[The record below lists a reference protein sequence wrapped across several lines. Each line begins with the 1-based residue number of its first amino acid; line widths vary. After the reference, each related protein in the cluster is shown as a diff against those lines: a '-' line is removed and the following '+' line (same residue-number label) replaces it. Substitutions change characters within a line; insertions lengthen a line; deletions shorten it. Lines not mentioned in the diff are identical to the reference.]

1 MCAET
6 FKRLDVFP
14 HGGFSFV
21 LYLFM
26 CWATNGKK
34 KKSVYVNAVLFC
46 RAHTDFKTLPFQYNI
61 FDLYV
66 FKKKKGYNLLL

>member
-1 MCAET
+1 MP
-6 FKRLDVFP
+6 RHLS
-14 HGGFSFV
+14 GWMFSLMEV
-21 LYLFM
+21 LALFCIFSCVEPLM
-26 CWATNGKK
+26 EKK
-34 KKSVYVNAVLFC
+34 KKVYVNAVLFC